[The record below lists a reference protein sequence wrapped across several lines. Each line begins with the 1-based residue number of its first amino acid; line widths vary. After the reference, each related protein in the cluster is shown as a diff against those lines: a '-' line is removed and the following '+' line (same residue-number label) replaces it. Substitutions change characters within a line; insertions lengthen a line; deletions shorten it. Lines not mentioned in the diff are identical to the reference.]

1 MKKESF
7 SKKFRDKVYDLRS
20 LVFAKC
26 GSSMIGF
33 TECVI
38 SFFFFQD
45 ISRWE
50 FFYGLF
56 FLVLYFILS
65 MQNMSFPNQ
74 GMNGVKKKWNQLCK

>member
-1 MKKESF
+1 MIYG
-7 SKKFRDKVYDLRS
+7 RWCS
-20 LVFAKC
+20 LNV

-38 SFFFFQD
+38 SFFFQD

-56 FLVLYFILS
+56 FLALYFILS
-65 MQNMSFPNQ
+65 MQNMSFLNH
-74 GMNGVKKKWNQLCK
+74 GMNGVKNKGYQQCK